1 MKMAEALE
9 RELENVIH
17 SLNRADV
24 EWLSEH
30 YVSEVT
36 RFHQRGAID
45 VGWNDEKAAD
55 LQSSFDAGVKFNF
68 TNVEL
73 IDVRIYGDTG
83 ITAGHFFSELT
94 LPDGTRTGGPARFT
108 YVWTRTSDG
117 WKEVHHHVSDLRE
130 WEQ

>member
-1 MKMAEALE
+1 MGE
-9 RELENVIH
+9 ELEKELEKVIGA
-17 SLNRADV
+17 LNGADA

-45 VGWNDEKAAD
+45 VGWDEEKAAD
-55 LQSSFDAGVKFNF
+55 LQRTFAAGVRFNF
-68 TNVEL
+68 TEVEL
-73 IDVRIYGDTG
+73 IDLRIYGDTG
-83 ITAGHFFSELT
+83 ITAGHFISELT

-117 WKEVHHHVSDLRE
+117 WKEVHHHISDLRE
-130 WEQ
+130 WGQ